1 MNTQKAPFKWV
12 STATGILSY
21 FTRNTQKGNERLTCV
36 CCLEQLRAGDVA
48 TGGGNLG
55 WNLGWYRAAAGAH
68 RHCRGFLY
76 SRQQESHTVRMA
88 GGSVRARAPPVLT
101 SSSTPGKEEGP
112 GRYWLVAYRLPCRG
126 GDDWKWRH
134 MGDIPVSK
142 VTPKITPS
150 VFLDRYLDWFFVFLN
165 IVFVLVTTIASSLQ
179 LLY

>member
-88 GGSVRARAPPVLT
+88 GGSVRARAPPPRWRPRPR
-101 SSSTPGKEEGP
+101 PGKRRGLDAIDLWRIDCPAVVETIENDVT
-112 GRYWLVAYRLPCRG
+112 WETFQWAKLLP
-126 GDDWKWRH
+126 KSH
-134 MGDIPVSK
+134 
-142 VTPKITPS
+142 
-150 VFLDRYLDWFFVFLN
+150 
-165 IVFVLVTTIASSLQ
+165 
-179 LLY
+179 LLYFLIATLTDFLFF